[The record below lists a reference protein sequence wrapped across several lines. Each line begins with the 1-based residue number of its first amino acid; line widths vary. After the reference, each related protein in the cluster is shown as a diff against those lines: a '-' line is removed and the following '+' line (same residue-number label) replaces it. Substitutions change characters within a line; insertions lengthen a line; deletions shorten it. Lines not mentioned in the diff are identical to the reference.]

1 MYRDNLEGMRLMWL
15 CLLQVVSLSADK
27 MPVDWNSADMLKW
40 KNLTKQK
47 QQEICD
53 SSHIVNGR
61 KCKLSDISNL
71 KEIFGF
77 PLSGVSEEETV
88 QNFTDVTKIF
98 ANVEKSMKKH
108 EDENILLSALFVLV
122 KIGDGYVK
130 LPVIKLKQAANIQQ
144 DNYTF
149 FDSCGRVY
157 KNWKDYLKN
166 NTLPNREICYPK
178 NGVYP
183 PVNCVVEVE
192 HDISPAGK
200 TGRKVL
206 RSLDFGG
213 TVLGLGAAGVGFAAL
228 FFPWALPVVAG

>member
-1 MYRDNLEGMRLMWL
+1 MFAL
-15 CLLQVVSLSADK
+15 
-27 MPVDWNSADMLKW
+27 
-40 KNLTKQK
+40 
-47 QQEICD
+47 
-53 SSHIVNGR
+53 
-61 KCKLSDISNL
+61 
-71 KEIFGF
+71 F
-77 PLSGVSEEETV
+77 GVSEKEPVE
-88 QNFTDVTKIF
+88 NFTNKHWKHISKIF
-98 ANVEKSMKKH
+98 SSIKNFMKKH
-108 EDENILLSALFVLV
+108 ENEKIRVSLLFVLV
-122 KIGDGYVK
+122 KAGVDYMK
-130 LPVIKLKQAANIQQ
+130 LSVIKLLKHDINIQQ
-144 DNYTF
+144 DNNIF
-149 FDSCGRVY
+149 IVFCGRVY
-157 KNWKDYLKN
+157 KNWEDYLKN